1 MARFTV
7 YKNPDGRGY
16 LLDLQADINSHFAT
30 RVVAPLLPVAEVP
43 FHASALNP
51 VFDLEGQQF
60 VMATQG
66 MAAVP
71 LAILKHPVSS
81 LEHRRTD
88 IVAAVDLLFQGF

>member
-1 MARFTV
+1 MARFAV

-30 RVVAPLLPVAEVP
+30 RVVAPLLPVQEVP
-43 FHASALNP
+43 IPAAALNP
-51 VFDLEGQQF
+51 VFEIEGARF

-81 LEHRRTD
+81 LEHRRTE
-88 IVAAVDLLFQGF
+88 IIAAVDFLFQGF